1 LEFPLKPLFSVSR
14 RPLPLLVLSALL
26 LGACLARGTR
36 GAAALFTL
44 TDPRGDDHG
53 DGELRYPLRDDMP
66 PGSLDLLSLTAF
78 AEEDGTRFEAAFARP
93 IARPQAG
100 RTVDLAGETL
110 AQRARHG
117 FYTFNLDVYVDTDR
131 AQGSGRTETL
141 PGRYLTLSPAGA
153 WEKAIVVAPRPVE
166 ARDILRG
173 LWRKQAREEQV
184 RTQGSLSESQQKAVD
199 AAVERELEERVFFP
213 TRMRVTGAT
222 LEFFVPSGF
231 LGGAARPEWGYAA
244 AVTGAS
250 IETKV
255 NLPALFGKDS
265 PPGLMVLPI
274 GPGDS
279 AERFGGGRLG
289 DAAQSPVVD
298 LLVPE
303 GVSQEQVLGPNA
315 PPWLVVVPGSTPP
328 AP

>member
-1 LEFPLKPLFSVSR
+1 MSAVR
-14 RPLPLLVLSALL
+14 RPLPLLLLGALL
-26 LGACLARGTR
+26 LGACLARGTH

-53 DGELRYPLRDDMP
+53 DGELRYPLREDMQ

-78 AEEDGTRFEAAFARP
+78 AEDDGTRFEATFARP

-131 AQGSGRTETL
+131 VAGSGRTETL
-141 PGRYLTLSPAGA
+141 PGRYLTLEPAGA
-153 WEKAIVVAPRPVE
+153 WEKAILVAPRPYE
-166 ARDILRG
+166 ARDTLRA
-173 LWRKQAREEQV
+173 LWRKQAREERL
-184 RTQGSLSESQQKAVD
+184 RTQGSLGDQQQKALE
-199 AAVERELEERVFFP
+199 AEVERQLEERVFFP

-222 LEFFVPSGF
+222 VEFFVPGAF
-231 LGGAARPEWGYAA
+231 LGGVARPEWGYAA
-244 AVTGAS
+244 AVTGAVL
-250 IETKV
+250 ETKV

-289 DAAQSPVVD
+289 DGAQSPVVD
-298 LLVPE
+298 LLVPP
-303 GVSQEQVLGPNA
+303 GVNQEQVLGPSA
-315 PPWLVVVPGSTPP
+315 PAWPVVVPMSPP
-328 AP
+328 AAQ

>member
-1 LEFPLKPLFSVSR
+1 LKPLLSVFR
-14 RPLPLLVLSALL
+14 RPLPLLVLGALL

-36 GAAALFTL
+36 GTTALFTL

-66 PGSLDLLSLTAF
+66 PGSLDLVSLSAF
-78 AEEDGTRFEAAFARP
+78 AEEDGTRFEATFARP
-93 IARPQAG
+93 IARPPSG

-117 FYTFNLDVYVDTDR
+117 FYTFNLDLYVDTDR
-131 AQGSGRTETL
+131 VQGSGRTETL
-141 PGRYLTLSPAGA
+141 PGRYLTLAPTGA
-153 WEKAIVVAPRPVE
+153 WEKAIVVAPRPYEV
-166 ARDILRG
+166 RDMLRG

-184 RTQGSLSESQQKAVD
+184 RAQGSLGEKQQKEVD

-222 LEFFVPSGF
+222 VEFFVPSEF
-231 LGGAARPEWGYAA
+231 LGGTARPEWGYAA

-250 IETKV
+250 IETRV
-255 NLPALFGKDS
+255 SLPALFGKDA
-265 PPGLMVLPI
+265 PQGLMVLPI

-289 DAAQSPVVD
+289 DPSQSPVVD
-298 LLVPE
+298 LVVPE
-303 GVSQEQVLGPNA
+303 GVSQEQVLGSNA
-315 PPWLVVVPGSTPP
+315 PPWPVVVPGSSPP
-328 AP
+328 VP